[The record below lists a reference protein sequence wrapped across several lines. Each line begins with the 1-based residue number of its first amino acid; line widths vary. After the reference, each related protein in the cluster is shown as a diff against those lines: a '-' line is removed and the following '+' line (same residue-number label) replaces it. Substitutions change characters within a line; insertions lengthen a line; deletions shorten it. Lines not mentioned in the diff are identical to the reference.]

1 MANSILLICGH
12 WNIENMTTK
21 GLRKW
26 RSAVALRKSTGASG
40 ERDWLWN
47 VLRPRLTEKLIA
59 KGIQVF
65 ITDAIYNEDIYSRDY
80 GLAIALHYDA
90 SNENSRCMSAKPRPT
105 IDPPFISADASA
117 KSDKFISDWLSI
129 YPSKTG
135 ITSNQGAVTEGMTDY
150 YAWDYVGTNTP
161 SVIIEHGNN
170 TCPSDHDKMFNNPD
184 LIAEADVEAVVKY
197 FGLELEMPS
206 IPTTEPQNNINERVT
221 AVELNLDKVND
232 ELAKNTR
239 RLDEIQRSVDVVSAD
254 RDILEDLQGKMVEL
268 KEIVKTNSDVLQANK
283 KELRDEIRTN
293 TELSEQNTKELESRI
308 EAIEKGVSFNK
319 DKFEFIKKLFGKYF
333 IIKLK

>member
-1 MANSILLICGH
+1 
-12 WNIENMTTK
+12 MTTK

-170 TCPSDHDKMFNNPD
+170 TCPSDYDKMFNNPD

-197 FGLELEMPS
+197 FGLEPEMPS
-206 IPTTEPQNNINERVT
+206 APTTTPQNERIT
-221 AVELNLDKVND
+221 AIESNLDRVND
-232 ELAKNTR
+232 ELSKNTR
-239 RLDEIQRSVDVVSAD
+239 RLDEIQRSVDVVSTD

-268 KEIVKTNSDVLQANK
+268 KEIVKMNSDNLASTK
-283 KELRDEIRTN
+283 KELKEEFRTN
-293 TELSEQNTKELESRI
+293 VEIMDNRIKEIENPPIEGEGKKFDILLEL
-308 EAIEKGVSFNK
+308 G
-319 DKFEFIKKLFGKYF
+319 KLFLGK
-333 IIKLK
+333 KK